1 MLESTK
7 KPGFFIVGA
16 PKCGTTSFYHYL
28 RQHPQIFMPDN
39 KEPHYFGSDLKKRS
53 DEFIKTEEEYLSL
66 FKDADSSQMA
76 GEASTFY
83 LYSKAAQKE
92 IKGFNPH
99 AKIIIMLRNPIDF
112 LHSLRISFV
121 FSYATVLSVVFT
133 TLFNKKAQKLLRF
146 LFARK
151 LLSKLIASGF

>member
-1 MLESTK
+1 MSELTK
-7 KPGFFIVGA
+7 KPDFFIVGA

-66 FKDADSSQMA
+66 FKDADPSQMT

-83 LYSKAAQKE
+83 LYSKVAQEE
-92 IKGFNPH
+92 IKSFSPH
-99 AKIIIMLRNPIDF
+99 AKKYN
-112 LHSLRISFV
+112 
-121 FSYATVLSVVFT
+121 YA
-133 TLFNKKAQKLLRF
+133 
-146 LFARK
+146 
-151 LLSKLIASGF
+151 